1 MAYNKKAHLRDNIEA
16 IRLMFRLEKEQRTA
30 TPEEAGIL
38 AAYSGFGGIKAVLS
52 PFGKLTDILRWTQA
66 DRELFPLITEL
77 HNVLRDGAADER
89 EYRRLVESVKAST
102 FTAFYTP
109 PAIVNAIASSLG
121 EHGVSPG
128 RFLDPSSGTG
138 NFVSAFRSQC
148 HSASGNTP
156 EIVAYEKD
164 LLTGRILARLH
175 PEAQVNIKGFEEL
188 PPHRN
193 GYFDVVSSNI
203 PFGDIRVF
211 DPSFD
216 NGTARRF
223 ALNSLHNYFFAKGL
237 DAVREGG
244 VLAFITSQ
252 GVMNSA
258 MAYPVRQYLMNRS
271 RLLSAV
277 RLHNYFFAKG
287 LDAVREG
294 GVLAFIT
301 SQGVMNSAMAYPVR
315 QYLMNRSRLLSAVR
329 LPNNLF
335 TDYAGTEVG
344 SDLIILQK
352 DTLSQR
358 EYTSLERSFVEVGT
372 QTDGTTQNEYFE
384 HTAAIVH
391 TRGHVGTDPY
401 GKPARRPTGR
411 RRTSI
416 SSIPPPSCIHV
427 AMSVPIPT
435 ASRHASTCMTGVW
448 KPSPPT

>member
-138 NFVSAFRSQC
+138 NFVSAFRPQC

-277 RLHNYFFAKG
+277 RL
-287 LDAVREG
+287 
-294 GVLAFIT
+294 
-301 SQGVMNSAMAYPVR
+301 
-315 QYLMNRSRLLSAVR
+315 
-329 LPNNLF
+329 PNNLF

-344 SDLIILQK
+344 SDLVILQK

-372 QTDGTTQNEYFE
+372 QADGT
-384 HTAAIVH
+384 
-391 TRGHVGTDPY
+391 
-401 GKPARRPTGR
+401 TGR